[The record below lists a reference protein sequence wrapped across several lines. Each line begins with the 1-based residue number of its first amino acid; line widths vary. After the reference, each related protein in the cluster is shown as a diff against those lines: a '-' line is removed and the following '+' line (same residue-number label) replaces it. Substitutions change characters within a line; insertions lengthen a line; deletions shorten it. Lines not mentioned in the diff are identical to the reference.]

1 MIIEVTSLQAEV
13 VKQTEVCVN
22 VYKECKKMED
32 DAVAYVA
39 RWIFISISNESS
51 EHFFRCRTNMGSLQK
66 TYEFLY
72 YTQDMLN
79 KTNSKVREIIRNQFK
94 NIVWT
99 FLNNLYYMYSW
110 KPI

>member
-1 MIIEVTSLQAEV
+1 
-13 VKQTEVCVN
+13 
-22 VYKECKKMED
+22 
-32 DAVAYVA
+32 
-39 RWIFISISNESS
+39 
-51 EHFFRCRTNMGSLQK
+51 MGSLQK

-94 NIVWT
+94 NIVF
-99 FLNNLYYMYSW
+99 FLDNLYYIYSW

>member
-1 MIIEVTSLQAEV
+1 
-13 VKQTEVCVN
+13 
-22 VYKECKKMED
+22 
-32 DAVAYVA
+32 
-39 RWIFISISNESS
+39 
-51 EHFFRCRTNMGSLQK
+51 MGSLQK

-79 KTNSKVREIIRNQFK
+79 KTNSKVREIIRNQFR

>member
-1 MIIEVTSLQAEV
+1 MDSFRADCWKDTPVTSLQAEV

-39 RWIFISISNESS
+39 R
-51 EHFFRCRTNMGSLQK
+51 CRTNMGSLQK

-79 KTNSKVREIIRNQFK
+79 KTNSKVREIISGSNFINSQSKSKRA
-94 NIVWT
+94 IIRAT
-99 FLNNLYYMYSW
+99 YDG
-110 KPI
+110 